1 MRHPIAVACATQ
13 KWSWT
18 SYTALIDHWL
28 KCHELMVEDA
38 RHLPQLL
45 LIRYEDF
52 VADPDAR
59 LADAFRYVDLEPQPA
74 GLKVRSSVNDAYF
87 SRWFA
92 RRWNPVKKFDT
103 DRAIDRFGDR
113 VARFGYSMSEPARL
127 GDVAEIPVGS
137 AERVL

>member
-28 KCHELMVEDA
+28 VCHELMVEDA

-59 LADAFRYVDLEPQPA
+59 SPMRFATSA
-74 GLKVRSSVNDAYF
+74 SSP
-87 SRWFA
+87 S
-92 RRWNPVKKFDT
+92 PP
-103 DRAIDRFGDR
+103 G
-113 VARFGYSMSEPARL
+113 
-127 GDVAEIPVGS
+127 
-137 AERVL
+137 